1 MSQLDK
7 NQLGLPAAGEPP
19 FSRGFDE
26 EGRGGLFESLILIA
40 KYKFAIFYFV
50 VGSAALSLVI
60 VMLLPRYYTAEAKIL
75 PPQQSQ
81 SMASAMLSQL
91 GQLAPII
98 GASKDLG
105 LHNPNDMYI
114 AMLRSRTVA
123 DRMVDRFSLINTY
136 GKKTRLDARQELD
149 NLTQITSGKSG
160 LIAIS
165 VEDRSPVRAAQI
177 ANAYIDELEKLTL
190 TLAVSD
196 AAKRRLFF
204 EREMKTAGEELS
216 TAELSLKT
224 TEESTGIIQLDN
236 QSKVMLQA
244 DADLRAQISG
254 KEVQLSS
261 MRSFATAENP
271 DLMRVQGELS
281 ALRSQLARLEHGQG
295 GSSAVNVALEKV
307 PGAGLEYVR
316 KLREVKYRETLFEL
330 LAKQYEAS
338 KIDEA
343 RDSSVVQVLDLAL
356 PPEKKSWPKRG
367 LVVGLTIVLALL
379 LSFPGVHVLEILRRT
394 RDDVRYSARWQL
406 LKMYLRSGRKPFKGI
421 VS

>member
-177 ANAYIDELEKLTL
+177 AN
-190 TLAVSD
+190 
-196 AAKRRLFF
+196 
-204 EREMKTAGEELS
+204 
-216 TAELSLKT
+216 
-224 TEESTGIIQLDN
+224 
-236 QSKVMLQA
+236 
-244 DADLRAQISG
+244 
-254 KEVQLSS
+254 
-261 MRSFATAENP
+261 
-271 DLMRVQGELS
+271 
-281 ALRSQLARLEHGQG
+281 
-295 GSSAVNVALEKV
+295 
-307 PGAGLEYVR
+307 
-316 KLREVKYRETLFEL
+316 
-330 LAKQYEAS
+330 
-338 KIDEA
+338 
-343 RDSSVVQVLDLAL
+343 
-356 PPEKKSWPKRG
+356 
-367 LVVGLTIVLALL
+367 
-379 LSFPGVHVLEILRRT
+379 
-394 RDDVRYSARWQL
+394 
-406 LKMYLRSGRKPFKGI
+406 
-421 VS
+421 